1 MVQHEYQNDTGRRF
15 IRRVLPYRNEGEQIG
30 GVIVTYTDITDS
42 FLAAEEASLARKKL
56 SVSQEQSERL
66 RSMASALALAE
77 VRERR
82 ALAQDLHDDLGQL
95 LAMAKLKMSAVE
107 KFKVSKTM
115 RPALDDC
122 AKALDQANRK
132 LRAMAFQLSP
142 PMLDELGLASA
153 MEWMADE
160 VQQMYHLEVH
170 ITYDSTPKPLD
181 PAVRATLFRAVREL
195 LINVAKHANVGRANI
210 NIARG
215 SDNMLDVSVSDDGT
229 GFDPSPLLSDNSSA
243 HFGLISVRERLTL
256 LGGQVSIRS
265 TRGEGTSVHLQV
277 PLLQEPE
284 PAPTKKVKLEKW
296 HKL

>member
-1 MVQHEYQNDTGRRF
+1 
-15 IRRVLPYRNEGEQIG
+15 
-30 GVIVTYTDITDS
+30 
-42 FLAAEEASLARKKL
+42 
-56 SVSQEQSERL
+56 
-66 RSMASALALAE
+66 
-77 VRERR
+77 
-82 ALAQDLHDDLGQL
+82 
-95 LAMAKLKMSAVE
+95 MSAVE
-107 KFKVSKTM
+107 KLKVSKTM

-160 VQQMYHLEVH
+160 VQQMYQLEVH
-170 ITYDSTPKPLD
+170 ITYDGNPKPLD
-181 PAVRATLFRAVREL
+181 PAVWATLFRAVREL

-215 SDNMLDVSVSDDGT
+215 SDNMLDVTVSDDGT

-284 PAPTKKVKLEKW
+284 PARTKKIKLEKW